1 MKMKIRIQSVSYSA
15 DLEPEIFSVRL
26 LLEPDDG
33 YEGVFMGETVVT
45 IPFDSELTFPQIEQ
59 KAIAEAKRVI

>member
-1 MKMKIRIQSVSYSA
+1 MKIRIQSVSHNA

-33 YEGVFMGETVVT
+33 YEGVFIGETVVT
-45 IPFDSELTFPQIEQ
+45 IPFDAELTFSQIEQ